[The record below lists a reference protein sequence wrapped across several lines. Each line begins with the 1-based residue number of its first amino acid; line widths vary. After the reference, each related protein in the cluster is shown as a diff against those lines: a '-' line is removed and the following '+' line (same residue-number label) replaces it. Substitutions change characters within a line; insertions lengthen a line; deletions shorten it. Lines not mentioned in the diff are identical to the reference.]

1 MIQCFTN
8 YDEAVLVNLNITNQN
23 IICFRC
29 RLEHA
34 HYRNEPK
41 MLKPYITQPDLTDIF
56 ALTFGL
62 IEIQHLVLRL
72 SSSANV
78 TLNL

>member
-1 MIQCFTN
+1 MHTILMN
-8 YDEAVLVNLNITNQN
+8 
-23 IICFRC
+23 
-29 RLEHA
+29 
-34 HYRNEPK
+34 PK
-41 MLKPYITQPDLTDIF
+41 LLKPYITQPDLTDIF
-56 ALTFGL
+56 ALTFCL